1 MDYEEEEQY
10 EEMQAEPQV
19 EAVEIDVEDAPTST
33 CEMIVNAKA
42 TPSSRTE
49 ASFTPEHSIRISSSK

>member
-10 EEMQAEPQV
+10 EEMQAELQV

-33 CEMIVNAKA
+33 CEMPHPQEPKLR
-42 TPSSRTE
+42 PH
-49 ASFTPEHSIRISSSK
+49 PSIRFGSPH